1 MLSARN
7 PYVLPSVLVGGA
19 VYLGLSGM
27 TDRSVIV
34 RVGVLIAIAIV
45 FPVVANAVRKV
56 VRGSDPD
63 GDEGDTDHG
72 GGAPADGDYR
82 LDERPNCGTREFERV
97 SVRGADDERALRAAA
112 TGDQKAHR
120 GAGNQVQHDRRKYRH
135 PKYRTEPPEY
145 VAVHTR
151 STDPCYIGVG
161 ESRRRT
167 EPHPFYFRSP

>member
-63 GDEGDTDHG
+63 GDEGDTDD
-72 GGAPADGDYR
+72 ADGNTND
-82 LDERPNCGTREFERV
+82 
-97 SVRGADDERALRAAA
+97 ADSDTAES
-112 TGDQKAHR
+112 
-120 GAGNQVQHDRRKYRH
+120 
-135 PKYRTEPPEY
+135 PTE
-145 VAVHTR
+145 
-151 STDPCYIGVG
+151 
-161 ESRRRT
+161 
-167 EPHPFYFRSP
+167 

>member
-63 GDEGDTDHG
+63 GGEGDTDD
-72 GGAPADGDYR
+72 ADGNTND
-82 LDERPNCGTREFERV
+82 
-97 SVRGADDERALRAAA
+97 ADSDTAES
-112 TGDQKAHR
+112 
-120 GAGNQVQHDRRKYRH
+120 
-135 PKYRTEPPEY
+135 PTE
-145 VAVHTR
+145 
-151 STDPCYIGVG
+151 
-161 ESRRRT
+161 
-167 EPHPFYFRSP
+167 